1 MWFSPVTERK
11 LEELR
16 KTTPFRYYEKV
27 MILSPFDQS
36 ETVQLLSST
45 GQVVRSGLRCHF
57 DQNVWALKA
66 LAGLWAWHVIF

>member
-1 MWFSPVTERK
+1 MWFSSVTERK

-16 KTTPFRYYEKV
+16 KTTPFRYEKV

-36 ETVQLLSST
+36 QSVQLLSCT

-66 LAGLWAWHVIF
+66 LAGLWAWRVIF